1 MKFFSKPIGT
11 TALLAGVAPK
21 TFQPTEAASVSGRP
35 TALVPASLPNY
46 LGGATNYS
54 RNLTEKQLVI
64 HFPDSKEVKTL
75 YPTGTVL
82 QGTLNYIFVF
92 SDQQGHLYTW
102 RTPKEQP
109 KILPQ
114 IHKDLLGTGFLTNG
128 GSYRFRTI
136 KEQANF
142 MEKARQSNLSS
153 LVPIYADEFGLL
165 SPFIEGTPYDNY
177 LLSGGIRAT
186 KNVLDNIILSHKQNV
201 VYGDRWT
208 KNTIVKPNEAIVE
221 IDFDI
226 ELMGEFAQEFELAQL
241 LYHVLFFSS
250 RRSEMLGF
258 LRAYF
263 ESRQTT
269 LAQRKISVV
278 KNFLFN
284 YANYF
289 QDKPFEGI
297 SGAQQEIAELIRIL
311 SYCFG
316 DED

>member
-11 TALLAGVAPK
+11 TAPLAGIASK
-21 TFQPTEAASVSGRP
+21 TLQQTEVASVSRRR
-35 TALVPASLPNY
+35 TALISASLPNH
-46 LGGATNYS
+46 LGGATACS
-54 RNLTEKQLVI
+54 SDLTEKQLI
-64 HFPDSKEVKTL
+64 IRAPDSKEVKSL

-92 SDQQGHLYTW
+92 SDQNGHLYTW
-102 RTPKEQP
+102 RRPKSQP

-128 GSYRFRTI
+128 GSYKFRTI

-165 SPFIEGTPYDNY
+165 SPFIEGTPYDKY
-177 LLSGGIRAT
+177 LLSGGITAT
-186 KNVLDNIILSHKQNV
+186 KNVLDNIILSHRQNV

-226 ELMGEFAQEFELAQL
+226 ELMGEFAQEFEMAQL
-241 LYHVLFFSS
+241 LYHILFFSS

-263 ESRQTT
+263 ENRQTD
-269 LAQRKISVV
+269 LAQYKIPVV
-278 KNFLFN
+278 KKFLSN

-289 QDKPFEGI
+289 QDKPFAGI
-297 SGAQQEIAELIRIL
+297 SGVQPEIAELIRIL
-311 SYCFG
+311 SCCFG